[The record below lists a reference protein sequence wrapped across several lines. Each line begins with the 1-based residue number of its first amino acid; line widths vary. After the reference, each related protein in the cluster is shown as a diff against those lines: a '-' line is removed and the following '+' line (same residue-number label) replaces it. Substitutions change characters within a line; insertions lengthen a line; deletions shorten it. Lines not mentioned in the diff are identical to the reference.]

1 MIKNSLWVPA
11 PADVER
17 SHLNRF
23 MRLHGLADLAE
34 LQARS
39 TTDVSWFTNAIIEYL
54 DIRFQQPY
62 RAVLDV
68 SGGVQFP
75 QWCVGGQL
83 NIAYNCVDKWLADVA
98 TANRAAIEWEGED
111 GRRASLTF
119 RALAADVNRCAN
131 ALRSLGGVSPRRGG
145 QSACG

>member
-1 MIKNSLWVPA
+1 MTTDFVWLPA

-17 SHLNRF
+17 THLARF

-39 TTDVSWFTNAIIEYL
+39 TTDVSWFTNAIIKYL

-62 RAVLDV
+62 REVLDV

-83 NIAYNCVDKWLADVA
+83 NIVYNCVDKWLADAA
-98 TANRAAIEWEGED
+98 TAD
-111 GRRASLTF
+111 RASI
-119 RALAADVNRCAN
+119 
-131 ALRSLGGVSPRRGG
+131 
-145 QSACG
+145 

>member
-1 MIKNSLWVPA
+1 MWLPA

-17 SHLNRF
+17 THLARF

-62 RAVLDV
+62 RAVVDV
-68 SGGVQFP
+68 SGGAQLYRTLRFASAVQ
-75 QWCVGGQL
+75 QTVIAGDDVAVQRELQVGGADGHACRSQL
-83 NIAYNCVDKWLADVA
+83 RMLLGK
-98 TANRAAIEWEGED
+98 AARIQFQSNGQ
-111 GRRASLTF
+111 GRSS
-119 RALAADVNRCAN
+119 AL
-131 ALRSLGGVSPRRGG
+131 
-145 QSACG
+145 